1 MHTRNESIGMQ
12 LCHQSR
18 PRAPPRAALSFRVAR
33 LINKNSPR
41 LASPSTDPV
50 SARDVLRSAAGLQS
64 PVSER
69 NARRKGK
76 VAIASVDSSFER
88 GASID
93 ENYKVDEPRGRKH
106 L

>member
-1 MHTRNESIGMQ
+1 MYVHVYTRNESIGMQ

-41 LASPSTDPV
+41 PPSTPFPRETYLV
-50 SARDVLRSAAGLQS
+50 WRRDYSLRFRRR
-64 PVSER
+64 ER

-76 VAIASVDSSFER
+76 VAIAAPSTEVSNEYR
-88 GASID
+88 
-93 ENYKVDEPRGRKH
+93 
-106 L
+106 